1 MAPLFVVFYQESLA
15 HVFITWVIDVKRCTY
30 AVAHGHVTHTMS
42 CIPLPEPEGVNGLA
56 SKIGRRGNRSSK
68 SRRARGRRQS
78 IARTAREEAAVTTK
92 SPRDS
97 LSAVYVS
104 VIIPVMNERRT
115 LRKVIREASRVHPHT
130 EVIVVVN
137 GSTDGSLDIAR
148 KSGAKV
154 LVYDRPLGHDV
165 GRSMGAREAQGNV
178 LLFIDA
184 DMVIPASR
192 LRVFVDAVAQGADVA
207 LNDYSGPVKKTVV
220 HGVVLAKHALNM
232 LLGRSDLEGS
242 SMTAIPHA
250 ISRKAL
256 SVIGTSALS
265 VPPLAH
271 TIAIREG
278 LKVERAIHV
287 NVGQL
292 NPVRAKRERRQS
304 LEPLIVGDHLEAIQW
319 LLRKTDSRGGHEDE
333 ARQRWMVR

>member
-1 MAPLFVVFYQESLA
+1 MPLRMDTSHIQC
-15 HVFITWVIDVKRCTY
+15 HVYRC
-30 AVAHGHVTHTMS
+30 
-42 CIPLPEPEGVNGLA
+42 PKGVDGLS
-56 SKIGRRGNRSSK
+56 SKIGKYRKRSSMF
-68 SRRARGRRQS
+68 RRAKYRRKLPVRS
-78 IARTAREEAAVTTK
+78 PTSREEIEK
-92 SPRDS
+92 SNPSVDQGS
-97 LSAVYVS
+97 TPYVS

-115 LRKVIREASRVHPHT
+115 LRKAIREAFRVHPQA

-154 LVYDRPLGHDV
+154 LVYDHPLGHDV
-165 GRSMGAREAQGNV
+165 GRSMGAREARGNI

-184 DMVIPASR
+184 DMVVPAAK
-192 LRVFVDAVAQGADVA
+192 LRVFAHAIAQGADVA
-207 LNDYSGPVKKTVV
+207 LNDYSGPVKKAVV
-220 HGVVLAKHALNM
+220 HGVVLAKHALNL
-232 LLGRSDLEGS
+232 LLGRPDLEGS

-256 SVIGTSALS
+256 SIIGTSALS

-271 TIAIREG
+271 TMAIHGG
-278 LKVERAIHV
+278 LKVERVIHV
-287 NVGQL
+287 NVGRL
-292 NPVRAKRERRQS
+292 NPSRVKRERKHS

-319 LLRKTDSRGGHEDE
+319 WLRKTDSRGGYDDG